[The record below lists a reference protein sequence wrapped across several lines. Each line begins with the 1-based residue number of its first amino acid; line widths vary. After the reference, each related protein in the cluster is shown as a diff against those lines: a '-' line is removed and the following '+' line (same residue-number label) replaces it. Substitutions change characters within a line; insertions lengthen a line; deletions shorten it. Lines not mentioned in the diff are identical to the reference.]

1 MRPMRESNLID
12 ITTCHCRCWRGVRMQ
27 ERGGFTMPNTY
38 KVNSLSSRTRSR
50 TQPTACNY
58 SEHAKSPVVDKRPMM
73 EVMENARGR
82 MNIGKSPGT
91 VIITSRAY
99 GSPADMQ
106 TEFIT
111 ITITSSISNM
121 SCTGSKKKICHLQT
135 WRSNTKVM

>member
-1 MRPMRESNLID
+1 VSLPLLERCEDAGAGRVHDAKYLQSKFPLIA
-12 ITTCHCRCWRGVRMQ
+12 
-27 ERGGFTMPNTY
+27 Y
-38 KVNSLSSRTRSR
+38 SL
-50 TQPTACNY
+50 ANAANCVNY